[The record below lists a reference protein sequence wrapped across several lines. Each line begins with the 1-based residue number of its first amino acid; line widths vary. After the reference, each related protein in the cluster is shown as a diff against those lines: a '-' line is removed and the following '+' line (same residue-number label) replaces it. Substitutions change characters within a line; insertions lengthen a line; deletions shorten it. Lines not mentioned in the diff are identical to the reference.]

1 MVLRNRIR
9 GYTYWS
15 LRPEWLVLGR
25 RIEISRTRDF
35 YACFF
40 GRERRDWWSL
50 YYSVGGVWWF
60 VVVVVV
66 AVSDGLLKKYFNFFG
81 ICLDFPGCEIKM
93 RSLGRG

>member
-1 MVLRNRIR
+1 MLRNRIR

-15 LRPEWLVLGR
+15 LRPEWRVLDL
-25 RIEISRTRDF
+25 RIEISRTLYF

-50 YYSVGGVWWF
+50 YYSAGGVWWF

-66 AVSDGLLKKYFNFFG
+66 ACVKSISIF
-81 ICLDFPGCEIKM
+81 LDFNI
-93 RSLGRG
+93 RGIS